1 MIDEPN
7 PAALPQLADA
17 SVRVLPRAPD
27 RLSRTETAVDAA
39 AIRSRRGL
47 LIVLALGGLLIATV
61 MLGVLVVNLLLRSR
75 LESAMNQ
82 YMTHH
87 RVSLGYAHF
96 KVFYG
101 MLVLRNFTILQKAH
115 PSSPIM
121 HLGEARISI
130 QWFDL
135 IRGHIVANC
144 VILAPTIE
152 LTAAQLKTEVAFTN
166 LRDIQRAIL
175 EAPNI
180 MINRVEVREF
190 NFAYVDATRRL
201 DMRI

>member
-17 SVRVLPRAPD
+17 SVRVLPRVPD
-27 RLSRTETAVDAA
+27 RLSRTETAVDVA

-96 KVFYG
+96 KVFDG

-121 HLGEARISI
+121 HLGEA
-130 QWFDL
+130 
-135 IRGHIVANC
+135 G
-144 VILAPTIE
+144 
-152 LTAAQLKTEVAFTN
+152 
-166 LRDIQRAIL
+166 
-175 EAPNI
+175 
-180 MINRVEVREF
+180 
-190 NFAYVDATRRL
+190 
-201 DMRI
+201 